1 MCFILDN
8 GVLSQRKGTEPRLK
22 VTELRSGQG
31 GTGSQGVG
39 LRDKSGSVSLPQKE
53 RPLAPQ
59 ACASPPGL
67 GCHRGVWAAPGNSLA
82 ADGFFF
88 EPVCQSCRLKSHPQP
103 INLSWGWSISGWEA
117 GFGQGR
123 GSCQGDP
130 GARGAGARTRSME
143 VPGGMLRGVRVAQ
156 NRQEPKRRGANP
168 RRSSSHPPPWMM
180 LLELWG

>member
-39 LRDKSGSVSLPQKE
+39 LRDKSGSMSLPQKE

-59 ACASPPGL
+59 ACASPLGL

-103 INLSWGWSISGWEA
+103 INLSWGWGISGWEA
-117 GFGQGR
+117 GFGRGGGAARETPGPGGLGQGHGAWR
-123 GSCQGDP
+123 SWEGCLGESEQHRTGRSQSGGEP
-130 GARGAGARTRSME
+130 THGGARPT
-143 VPGGMLRGVRVAQ
+143 
-156 NRQEPKRRGANP
+156 
-168 RRSSSHPPPWMM
+168 
-180 LLELWG
+180 LLLG